1 MAPSAGELTIIIT
14 SEEAKALEKVIAE
27 FGSKASA
34 SENKALK
41 TLQAKLKAAEE
52 KML

>member
-1 MAPSAGELTIIIT
+1 MAPSPGELTIIIT
-14 SEEAKALEKVIAE
+14 SEEAKALDKAIAE

-34 SENKALK
+34 SDAKALK
-41 TLQAKLKAAEE
+41 ALHAKLKAAEE